1 MTPYHQSGRRP
12 AEKTGPGNHTAP
24 ALTIDHHDTWKKKNN
39 LSKEN
44 NMTNVAINGMGRIG
58 RAVLKI
64 VIDTPEL
71 ELAAVNDLL
80 SLDNLGYLLSYDSV
94 YGRYEKEVKTGEN
107 SLSIGETEYRFFSEK
122 DPGKLPWKELDV
134 DLVFECTGV
143 FRNRED
149 LEKHLEA
156 GAKHVILSAPEKTGT
171 VDMVV
176 GGVNRPEGSPALI
189 SCASCTTNCIA
200 PVVEIL
206 DRRIGIRKAV
216 MTTAH
221 AYTSSQSLVDGPK
234 NKWRRGRAAALNL
247 VPTSTGAA
255 LATTKVLPQL
265 DGKFD
270 GVAIRGPV
278 PVGSVADLVFVTQK
292 QVTGEKVNSI
302 FLEESESDRYEGI
315 LGVTDVPIV
324 SADIIKDPRASVVDL
339 TMTQV
344 VDGDLLKVMSWYDNE
359 WGYSAQMVRQAVR
372 MAGA

>member
-1 MTPYHQSGRRP
+1 M
-12 AEKTGPGNHTAP
+12 AK
-24 ALTIDHHDTWKKKNN
+24 
-39 LSKEN
+39 
-44 NMTNVAINGMGRIG
+44 VAINGMGRIG

-64 VIDTPEL
+64 VLDTPEL

-94 YGRYEKEVKTGEN
+94 YGRYEKEVKTNEK
-107 SLSIGETEYRFFSEK
+107 SLSIAETEYRFFSEK
-122 DPGKLPWKELDV
+122 DPGELPWKELDI

-143 FRNRED
+143 FRTREA

-176 GGVNRPEGSPALI
+176 GGVNQPEGSPALI

-206 DRRIGIRKAV
+206 DRRIGVKKAV

-255 LATTKVLPQL
+255 LAATKVLPQL

-278 PVGSVADLVFVTQK
+278 PVGSVADLVFVTEK
-292 QVTGEKVNSI
+292 PVTGEEVNSI
-302 FLEESESDRYEGI
+302 FQEESESARYDGI
-315 LGVTDVPIV
+315 LGVTNDPVV
-324 SADIIKDPRASVVDL
+324 STDIIQDPRASVVDL

-359 WGYSAQMVRQAVR
+359 WGYSSQMVREAVR
-372 MAGA
+372 LAGTL

>member
-1 MTPYHQSGRRP
+1 M
-12 AEKTGPGNHTAP
+12 AK
-24 ALTIDHHDTWKKKNN
+24 
-39 LSKEN
+39 
-44 NMTNVAINGMGRIG
+44 VAINGMGRIG

-64 VIDTPEL
+64 VLDTPEL

-94 YGRYEKEVKTGEN
+94 YGRYEKEVKTNEK
-107 SLSIGETEYRFFSEK
+107 SLSIAETEYRFFSEK
-122 DPGKLPWKELDV
+122 DPGKLPWKELDI

-143 FRNRED
+143 FRTREA

-176 GGVNRPEGSPALI
+176 GGVNQPEGSPSLI

-200 PVVEIL
+200 PVVESL
-206 DRRIGIRKAV
+206 HRSIGVKKAI
-216 MTTAH
+216 MTTVH
-221 AYTSSQSLVDGPK
+221 GYTSSQALVDGPK

-255 LATTKVLPQL
+255 LAAAKVLPQL
-265 DGKFD
+265 EGKFD

-278 PVGSVADLVFVTQK
+278 PVGSVADLVFVTENR
-292 QVTGEKVNSI
+292 VTEKEVNSI
-302 FLEESESDRYEGI
+302 FREASESDRYNGI

-324 SADIIKDPRASVVDL
+324 SSDIIKDPRASVVDL

-359 WGYSAQMVRQAVR
+359 WGYSAQMVREAVR
-372 MAGA
+372 MTEVISKGEIK